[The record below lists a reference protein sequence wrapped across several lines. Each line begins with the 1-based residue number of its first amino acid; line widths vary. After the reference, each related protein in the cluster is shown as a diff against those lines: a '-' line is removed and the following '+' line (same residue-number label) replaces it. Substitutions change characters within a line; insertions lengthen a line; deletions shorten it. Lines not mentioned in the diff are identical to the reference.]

1 MLDTTFDALPA
12 DEARR
17 RHAMERS
24 GQGQAGTGQAGA
36 GQAGAG
42 RPGGVGFRPLYRQ
55 VYDMLLKRLADAV
68 WQPGQMLP
76 SEGQLAVELGVSQGT
91 VRKALDALTA
101 DSLLVR
107 RQGRGTFVAD
117 HDDKQ
122 SVFRFL
128 KLRPDNDGVGMPTS
142 RVTGIAEAAASADER
157 GRLDLVRAARVVRI
171 ERVRAVDARLCVAET
186 ISVPAS
192 LFPGIATLE
201 LPNTLYSLYATRYGI
216 TIATANERL
225 KAVALGA
232 READLLQAPVGTP
245 ALEIDRIAI
254 DLEERPVEWRL
265 STCLTQEVHYL
276 SVLR

>member
-12 DEARR
+12 DGARR

-24 GQGQAGTGQAGA
+24 SQGQAGV

-232 READLLQAPVGTP
+232 READLLQAPAGTP